1 VAQPL
6 GSDLIVPIRLD
17 PDGWHYTE
25 VITKGNRVERLL
37 VSGSDCRDLISCQ
50 RSQAISAKNVLP
62 VLFPIGSSAT
72 MQLTWNRPDLAMDA
86 YAKRKRIALVIAHLG
101 PGGAQKV
108 VATAANAF
116 AERGIETHVFTVLD
130 DHADAYDLD
139 PRVCRHRRKGP
150 RELAEALGQE
160 RSGKVGV
167 LWQHLR
173 PIVPEVVRR
182 PLGVAASGVDL
193 ARRAQWLRRSIR
205 GIKPEAVLS
214 FLTQTNIITILATR
228 GLAGRTIVSERNDPR
243 LQHHR
248 RRVLLM
254 RKLTY
259 PWADLVTANTHG
271 ALAAI
276 EGFVPRSKLAFL
288 PNPLK
293 VNDHCPPM
301 NFASP
306 TFITVTR
313 LVEQKGLDVL
323 LKAASRAFASLPD
336 WRLAIVG
343 DGPLRDELKSLAYKL
358 GIGARVDWFGYVD
371 EPMAYLRAAKIF
383 VLTSRFEG
391 SPNALLEAMACGL
404 PQIISD
410 ASPGPI
416 ELVGDQAGL
425 IVPVEDVSATAE
437 AMIKLGQGE
446 ALRARLG
453 TAALERTRM
462 HQLDNA
468 MQIWLELLCV

>member
-1 VAQPL
+1 
-6 GSDLIVPIRLD
+6 
-17 PDGWHYTE
+17 
-25 VITKGNRVERLL
+25 
-37 VSGSDCRDLISCQ
+37 
-50 RSQAISAKNVLP
+50 
-62 VLFPIGSSAT
+62 
-72 MQLTWNRPDLAMDA
+72 MDA

-101 PGGAQKV
+101 PGGAQRV

-116 AERGIETHVFTVLD
+116 AERGIDTHVITVLD

-139 PRVCRHRRKGP
+139 PRVRRHRRKGP
-150 RELAEALGQE
+150 REPAEALGQE
-160 RSGKVGV
+160 RSGNVGV
-167 LWQHLR
+167 LWQHIR
-173 PIVPEVVRR
+173 PIVRAVFRSD
-182 PLGVAASGVDL
+182 GVTVFGVDL

-205 GIKPEAVLS
+205 GIKPDAVLS

-248 RRVLLM
+248 RRVVLM

-293 VNDHCPPM
+293 FNDHRPPM

-323 LKAASRAFASLPD
+323 LKAASCAFGSLPN

-404 PQIISD
+404 PQIVSD
-410 ASPGPI
+410 ASPGPV

-437 AMIKLGQGE
+437 AMIKLGQDE

-453 TAALERTRM
+453 AAALERTRM